1 MTKMYYV
8 LVLMWLFVFNGFA
21 HDANK
26 SFFKIYQNGDFVEV
40 EAEFPWSIRNAVL
53 KEFPG
58 LENSNNQKDFDAA
71 FFDYISSN
79 FSISS
84 GNNFLSLLSIKAIA
98 KDGHSHQNNF
108 RFVFIGNN
116 FDTVTNTIMFNIYEN
131 QENYHEVELNNQHE
145 EFLTTPKNTLFK
157 IHLDSD
163 SESSKGNNT
172 IVILFALVF
181 IVLMSLLFFENRK
194 KWFD

>member
-1 MTKMYYV
+1 
-8 LVLMWLFVFNGFA
+8 
-21 HDANK
+21 
-26 SFFKIYQNGDFVEV
+26 
-40 EAEFPWSIRNAVL
+40 
-53 KEFPG
+53 
-58 LENSNNQKDFDAA
+58 
-71 FFDYISSN
+71 
-79 FSISS
+79 
-84 GNNFLSLLSIKAIA
+84 
-98 KDGHSHQNNF
+98 
-108 RFVFIGNN
+108 
-116 FDTVTNTIMFNIYEN
+116 MFNIYEN

-181 IVLMSLLFFENRK
+181 IVLMSLLIFENRK